1 MTSQS
6 IMTQVEMFQRQW
18 AKPRKRGNLIVTD
31 IKFLNRGKIFKLT
44 QWSQRVEG
52 KHQNFNVLESVNE
65 TKFFD
70 LQIGKVGKL
79 KDGWIF
85 NVELFDIELVFPLK
99 QQILI
104 ELIVERTSTET
115 ILEVVDKH
123 HFDRS

>member
-6 IMTQVEMFQRQW
+6 IMTQVKMFQRQW
-18 AKPRKRGNLIVTD
+18 AKPRKRGNFIVTD

-52 KHQNFNVLESVNE
+52 KHQNFDILESVDE

-85 NVELFDIELVFPLK
+85 NVEFFDIELVFPLK